1 MSTRVREIAN
11 ALRKA
16 LLKDGDM
23 ELSLYKFKLE
33 EHVDEWYEGLKDD
46 YESFVF
52 VVTEDSGNVAMILI
66 SQNKTVYVN
75 EEARAKLSELW
86 IKNYI
91 KNIKFLISRMADD
104 IDYASISIIGCVIS
118 KKSNRQ
124 KAIGMGRKISK

>member
-23 ELSLYKFKLE
+23 ELSLYKSKLE

-46 YESFVF
+46 CESFVF
-52 VVTEDSGNVAMILI
+52 VVTENSGDIAMIMI
-66 SQNKTVYVN
+66 DQNKTVYVN
-75 EEARAKLSELW
+75 EEARAKLSESW
-86 IKNYI
+86 MKNYI
-91 KNIKFLISRMADD
+91 KNIKLLISRMADD
-104 IDYASISIIGCVIS
+104 IDYASISIIGCVIQ
-118 KKSNRQ
+118 KESNRQ

>member
-23 ELSLYKFKLE
+23 ELSLYKSKLE

-46 YESFVF
+46 CESFVF
-52 VVTEDSGNVAMILI
+52 VVTENSGDIAMIMI
-66 SQNKTVYVN
+66 DQNKTVYVN

-86 IKNYI
+86 MKNYI
-91 KNIKFLISRMADD
+91 KNMKFLISRMADD
-104 IDYASISIIGCVIS
+104 IDYASISIIGFVIP

>member
-23 ELSLYKFKLE
+23 ELSLYKSKLE

-52 VVTEDSGNVAMILI
+52 VVTEDSGNVA
-66 SQNKTVYVN
+66 
-75 EEARAKLSELW
+75 
-86 IKNYI
+86 
-91 KNIKFLISRMADD
+91 
-104 IDYASISIIGCVIS
+104 
-118 KKSNRQ
+118 
-124 KAIGMGRKISK
+124 

>member
-23 ELSLYKFKLE
+23 ELSLYKSKLE

-46 YESFVF
+46 CESFVF
-52 VVTEDSGNVAMILI
+52 VVTENSGDIAMIMI
-66 SQNKTVYVN
+66 DQNKTVYVN

-86 IKNYI
+86 MKNYI
-91 KNIKFLISRMADD
+91 KNMKFLISRMADD
-104 IDYASISIIGCVIS
+104 IDYASISIIGFVIP

-124 KAIGMGRKISK
+124 KAIGMGRKIGK